1 MTCTGSFFV
10 STICALFLLP
20 SSVLGVYPWC
30 ASVFSSLL
38 EAARN
43 YRVCIL
49 SLWVWRLVTCLSW
62 LGDFIHVSVGHV
74 NKEIRIGVAFSGGC
88 MRIFNGYSEFIQ
100 PLGAFAAENPQ
111 FRDDLESSVLW
122 WLLSELKSVEVI
134 KPANLLSPKAE
145 SALMRHIRSPLDDEL
160 VPISKFWYF
169 KRTIYELSSAYR
181 SRNDLLV
188 FGSLNEANL
197 NIKDLFAEEHPWGQW
212 WDYHF
217 HLVPLL
223 TRRWSCCN
231 KTTDITEAIIFHVNR
246 VGLPWASCCGGDHL

>member
-62 LGDFIHVSVGHV
+62 LGDFIHVSVGHM

-134 KPANLLSPKAE
+134 KPANLLSPKVE

-160 VPISKFWYF
+160 VPISKF
-169 KRTIYELSSAYR
+169 
-181 SRNDLLV
+181 
-188 FGSLNEANL
+188 
-197 NIKDLFAEEHPWGQW
+197 
-212 WDYHF
+212 
-217 HLVPLL
+217 
-223 TRRWSCCN
+223 
-231 KTTDITEAIIFHVNR
+231 
-246 VGLPWASCCGGDHL
+246 